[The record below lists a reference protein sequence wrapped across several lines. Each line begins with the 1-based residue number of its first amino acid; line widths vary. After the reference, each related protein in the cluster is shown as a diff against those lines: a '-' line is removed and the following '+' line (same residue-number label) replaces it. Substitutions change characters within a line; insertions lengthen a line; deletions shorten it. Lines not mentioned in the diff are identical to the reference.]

1 MKKIIYAFAVLS
13 ITSLFTACSKDNPIV
28 NNYAGTGKL
37 DVEFDN
43 SFAENDL
50 VLNTQLNTT
59 PSNEVLKISRIK
71 YIISNVVLTNE
82 NGSTFTYPKTKG
94 YFIVDEEGAT
104 VLELENIPAGN
115 YNKIKFGLGV
125 DQSQYDL
132 GESNQGDFLVKA
144 QAAGMLSDW
153 SNGYKFLNFGGTF
166 TAPTVTSDTN
176 FELTVGKT
184 AANYH
189 YSEVTLNFPP
199 STPALVRASITP
211 EVHIVVDLSKILN
224 GMHAV
229 KFSDNLTPDSGAI
242 VNSGAALENVMMN
255 IKSLFTVAHVHND

>member
-1 MKKIIYAFAVLS
+1 MKKTIYALAALS
-13 ITSLFTACSKDNPIV
+13 ITSIFIACSKDNPIV

-50 VLNTQLNTT
+50 VLNTQSNTT
-59 PSNEVLKISRIK
+59 PSNEVLKISKIK
-71 YIISNVVLTNE
+71 YIVSNVVLTTE
-82 NGSTFTYPKTKG
+82 SGSTFTYPKTKG

-104 VLELENIPAGN
+104 VLELENVPAGN
-115 YNKIKFGLGV
+115 YNKIKFGIGV
-125 DQSQYDL
+125 DQEHYNL
-132 GESNQGDFLVKA
+132 GESNQGDFLSEA
-144 QAAGMLSDW
+144 QATGMLSDW
-153 SNGYKFLNFGGTF
+153 STGYKFLDFGGNF
-166 TAPTVTSDTN
+166 TSSAVTSNTS
-176 FELTVGKT
+176 FAVTIGKT

-199 STPALVRASITP
+199 ATPALVRASITP

-229 KFSDNLTPDSGAI
+229 KLSDNLTPDSGAI